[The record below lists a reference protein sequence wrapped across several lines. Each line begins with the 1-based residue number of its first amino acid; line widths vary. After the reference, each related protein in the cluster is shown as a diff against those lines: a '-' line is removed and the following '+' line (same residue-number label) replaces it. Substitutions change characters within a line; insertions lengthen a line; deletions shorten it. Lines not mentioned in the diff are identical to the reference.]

1 MGFLEDI
8 GEQSRRAIEELLEVA
23 ALKPGALVVIGGST
37 SEVAGQRIG
46 TSGNKEVAAAVL
58 RPIMAAVKEGD
69 LRLAVQG
76 CEHINRAL
84 VVERDTAEKYGFE
97 EVSVYPVQK
106 AGGALAATAM
116 DLFADPIVV
125 EEVRAHAGLDI
136 GDTFIG
142 MHLRRV
148 AVPVRLSV
156 KEIGSAHLTAARTR
170 PKLIG
175 GERAVY
181 KKPAPAAGASL

>member
-1 MGFLEDI
+1 MGLLDDVSR
-8 GEQSRRAIEELLEVA
+8 QSRQAIEELLEA
-23 ALKPGALVVIGGST
+23 AKLKPGQLVVVGGST
-37 SEVAGQRIG
+37 SEVVGQRIG
-46 TSGNKEVAAAVL
+46 TSGNKEVAAAIL
-58 RPIMAAVKEGD
+58 KPIIETVRARG

-84 VVERDTAEKYGFE
+84 VVERDTAERYGFE
-97 EVSVYPVQK
+97 EVSVYPVPK

-116 DLFADPIVV
+116 DLFDDPVVV

-136 GDTFIG
+136 GDTLIG

-148 AVPVRLSV
+148 AVPVRLSLR
-156 KEIGSAHLTAARTR
+156 EIGSAHLTAARTR

-181 KKPAPAAGASL
+181 RRPTA

>member
-8 GEQSRRAIEELLEVA
+8 GNEADRAIQELLEVA
-23 ALKPGALVVIGGST
+23 ALKPGRLVVIGGST

-46 TSGNKEVAAAVL
+46 TAGNKEVAAAVL
-58 RPIMAAVKEGD
+58 RPIMAAVRGRD
-69 LRLAVQG
+69 LRLAIQG

-106 AGGALAATAM
+106 AGGALATTAM
-116 DLFADPIVV
+116 DLFADPVVV
-125 EEVRAHAGLDI
+125 EEVKAHAGLDI

-156 KEIGSAHLTAARTR
+156 KQIGSAHLTAARTR

-181 KKPAPAAGASL
+181 KKPVPVAGP

>member
-1 MGFLEDI
+1 MGLLEDV
-8 GEQSRRAIEELLEVA
+8 GAQSRRAVEELLEA
-23 ALKPGALVVIGGST
+23 ATLKPGQLLVVGGST

-46 TSGNKEVAAAVL
+46 TSGNKEIAAAIL
-58 RPIMAAVKEGD
+58 RPVLEAVRARG

-84 VVERDTAEKYGFE
+84 VVERETADAGGLE
-97 EVSVYPVQK
+97 EVSVYPVPK

-116 DLFADPIVV
+116 DLFADPVV
-125 EEVRAHAGLDI
+125 VKEVKAHAGLDI

-148 AVPVRLSV
+148 AVPVRLAV
-156 KEIGSAHLTAARTR
+156 KAIGSAHLTAARTR
-170 PKLIG
+170 PELVG

-181 KKPAPAAGASL
+181 KRPAARDTSEN